1 MKELEERPSKYPV
14 ERQAFESVA
23 KHISLLDLEMKPI
36 APWIRQNTSGVIF
49 TENLINESVE
59 LNSEREKRKEK
70 EEGREEGKKGRR
82 ERYTD
87 DPKQ

>member
-1 MKELEERPSKYPV
+1 
-14 ERQAFESVA
+14 
-23 KHISLLDLEMKPI
+23 
-36 APWIRQNTSGVIF
+36 
-49 TENLINESVE
+49 VE

>member
-1 MKELEERPSKYPV
+1 MTPDNWSKSIKVYRGSTV
-14 ERQAFESVA
+14 WRAR
-23 KHISLLDLEMKPI
+23 K
-36 APWIRQNTSGVIF
+36 TS
-49 TENLINESVE
+49 
-59 LNSEREKRKEK
+59 RKEK